1 MKKEA
6 AILDE
11 IPTKRRATQKGQTD
25 RLISGKTIAAPVKNR
40 LAGEPSIKNR
50 MEESVEKQKT
60 SLSQEAWSESI
71 ESKKTE
77 PRPEVKDIPAEIKAA
92 VATKKAVPT
101 KPKTETA
108 PVETAVPDIKSR
120 PKEMQAFIGELTTL
134 EIRKKHVVKSAAI
147 ISNKGGVGKTHIANN
162 MSFYMSRLGKKV
174 LTIDLDLGNADIANK
189 LGFYC
194 KNTIIDLFNGTEEI
208 DQLIYTTP
216 YGFDL
221 IAGESGNFKLAN
233 LTSTHKNRFIKALRH
248 VSSEYDYVIYDLS
261 SGISSTTIDF
271 ALAQDYQ
278 IIITTP
284 QDIIAG
290 YSCIK
295 AAFFRFQEVERAM
308 AKRDS
313 SYKPRRVFRPFIIL
327 NQVADFGSGRAL
339 FEKMVSV
346 SRDNIKCPKDFALD
360 LNLLGVITSDSVKIR
375 EIELKHQL
383 YSDTYGA
390 TKIGQ
395 CYHFLSHNLMQYKD
409 PNSMEFK
416 TKFKRF
422 VNLFMKSIDEFK
434 YAQ

>member
-1 MKKEA
+1 MKKDA
-6 AILDE
+6 VVLDE
-11 IPTKRRATQKGQTD
+11 IPTKERATQKGQTD
-25 RLISGKTIAAPVKNR
+25 KFLSEKTITTPVKNR
-40 LAGEPSIKNR
+40 FGEEPLIKNR
-50 MEESVEKQKT
+50 MEETVEKQKT
-60 SLSQEAWSESI
+60 SLSQETWSESI

-77 PRPEVKDIPAEIKAA
+77 PLPEIKDIPAEIKAA
-92 VATKKAVPT
+92 STTQKTAPT
-101 KPKTETA
+101 KPKTETTPAKTTA
-108 PVETAVPDIKSR
+108 PDVKSR
-120 PKEMQAFIGELTTL
+120 SQEMQAFIGELTTL
-134 EIRKKHVVKSAAI
+134 EVRKKHVVRSAAI

-194 KNTIIDLFNGTEEI
+194 KNTIIDLFNGTEDI
-208 DQLIYTTP
+208 DRLIYTTP

-233 LTSTHKNRFIKALRH
+233 LTNAHKNRFIKALRH
-248 VSSEYDYVIYDLS
+248 VGSEYDYVIYDLS
-261 SGISSTTIDF
+261 SGISSTTMDF

-278 IIITTP
+278 VIITTP
-284 QDIIAG
+284 QDIISG

-308 AKRDS
+308 AKRDP
-313 SYKPRRVFRPFIIL
+313 SYKPRKVFRPFIIL
-327 NQVADFGSGRAL
+327 NQVSDFGSGRAL
-339 FEKMVSV
+339 FEKIVSV
-346 SRDNIKCPKDFALD
+346 SKDNIKCDKDFAL
-360 LNLLGVITSDSVKIR
+360 NISLLGVITNDSVKMR

-422 VNLFMKSIDEFK
+422 VNLFIKSVDEFK